1 VEQGGALGDQRI
13 LAVSQRRVL
22 FLELPADDDELLE
35 TLFETPQLEIETVVA
50 LVVAHGA
57 KYSALKT

>member
-1 VEQGGALGDQRI
+1 